1 MGAGTLIKHKRK
13 ATNFVAGELTAGE
26 MGLNTTNGLW
36 WFSVDSSTVTSL
48 ANPNNASVADQ
59 TINANSSALL
69 TGSVISIPAG
79 KLRVGT
85 ILRWRIA
92 LSKTASGTAANTF
105 IVRLGTTGT
114 ISDAAILTFTL
125 PVGTAVIDAGQ
136 IEILVT
142 IRGPL
147 GASCI
152 AQGQLTLI
160 HNLSATGLA
169 TVPCVV
175 LNATSGGFNST
186 TANLS
191 ASVSC
196 STAVST
202 VLTFQLVQSEA
213 INV

>member
-1 MGAGTLIKHKRK
+1 VGAGTLIKHKRK

-26 MGLNTTNGLW
+26 MGLNTTSGLW

-69 TGSVISIPAG
+69 TGSVISIPVG
-79 KLRVGT
+79 RLRVGT

-105 IVRLGTTGT
+105 TVRLGTTGT
-114 ISDAAILTFTL
+114 ISDAAILTFNL
-125 PVGTAVIDAGQ
+125 PVGTAVVDAGQ
-136 IEILVT
+136 VEILVT

-175 LNATSGGFNST
+175 LNATSSGFNST
-186 TANLS
+186 TANLF

-202 VLTFQLVQSEA
+202 VLTFQMVQSEA